1 MTQVRNVAVLVGSLR
16 KDSVNRKVAEA
27 VQALTPN
34 LRFNFVEIGDLPFF
48 DQDLESDPPAE
59 WVRLRQEI
67 AAADAVL
74 FLTPEYNRG
83 LPAVLKNALDVAS
96 RPYGQSVWNG
106 KPGAV
111 ISVTIGTQGA
121 ILANHQLR
129 QSLVFLNVPTLAQ
142 PEVYISNALSLFGE
156 NGELINEATASFLA
170 SFGQA
175 FSAWIEKVID
185 EEAPAAKAA

>member
-1 MTQVRNVAVLVGSLR
+1 
-16 KDSVNRKVAEA
+16 VNRKVAEA

-34 LRFNFVEIGDLPFF
+34 LKFNFVEIGDLPFF

-142 PEVYISNALSLFGE
+142 PEVYISNALGLFGE
-156 NGELINEATASFLA
+156 NGELINEATASFLT

-185 EEAPAAKAA
+185 EEATAAKAA